1 MWKLL
6 RWSRCTRTGGIRER
20 SGQSNTP
27 SYFYTHVV
35 IYLLQVSLSLSLPYY
50 VCVGRRHG
58 NQRDSHIFKQSTED
72 VGRRDP
78 PSRQLLFNSTGPMAS
93 SQVQVM
99 CVYNSHCDGHF
110 AKQFGAGPPDN
121 NKSLTRQT
129 PTQTK
134 KQTPKK
140 VSLENNKMLEP
151 AIIKTKVAP
160 QFGGPA
166 LEGCLCLCQFFHD
179 ATNLRK

>member
-1 MWKLL
+1 MRKLL

-35 IYLLQVSLSLSLPYY
+35 IYLLQVSLSLSLCLIM
-50 VCVGRRHG
+50 CVWVVGMATSGTRTFSNNQQKTLDVETLPRVSCCSIQPGRWPAAR
-58 NQRDSHIFKQSTED
+58 
-72 VGRRDP
+72 
-78 PSRQLLFNSTGPMAS
+78 
-93 SQVQVM
+93 VQVM

-121 NKSLTRQT
+121 NKSLTRQR
-129 PTQTK
+129 K
-134 KQTPKK
+134 KKTNPPKK